1 MSIFAEFI
9 FEHKYGGLMFMYVV
23 HNSYFAGKGVPA
35 GKVRE
40 GKREIL
46 EKGGGQSSLSGLLWW

>member
-1 MSIFAEFI
+1 
-9 FEHKYGGLMFMYVV
+9 MFMYVV

-46 EKGGGQSSLSGLLWW
+46 EKGGGNQACPVYYGGDWWCFITLFSNFDE